1 MNFNKMNFN
10 LKGYELL
17 FNLSECGSKY
27 RENKKEKV
35 ENLRKVVG
43 PVQSVNRGGIL
54 EWHTLMSD
62 TLAHS

>member
-1 MNFNKMNFN
+1 MNFN

-43 PVQSVNRGGIL
+43 PVTECKPRGNFGMAYID
-54 EWHTLMSD
+54 E
-62 TLAHS
+62 